1 MITREIE
8 IIIEKEERQRH
19 LSELQTRMQEEGII
33 PQPPFLLV
41 HTLRRLLE
49 YIGGACLAS
58 IVGTFVLVI
67 NFIVFVWLL
76 HLEF

>member
-8 IIIEKEERQRH
+8 IIIEREERQTY
-19 LSELQTRMQEEGII
+19 LSELQTRMKEEGII

-41 HTLRRLLE
+41 HTLRHLLE
-49 YIGGACLAS
+49 YIGGACLAFF
-58 IVGTFVLVI
+58 VGTFVLVI